1 MPKETIASVREE
13 MGALLADA
21 QERADRH
28 AAAYADAIAAL
39 RKEQTAHAETE
50 KHAQEL
56 LASNRRMAAQLEM
69 LRGYIEA
76 KIPYSEREDI
86 SARMQ
91 QAIDGETN
99 GLFAEWA

>member
-1 MPKETIASVREE
+1 MPKETIASVREAMQRE
-13 MGALLADA
+13 VDA
-21 QERADRH
+21 ATARADH
-28 AAAYADAIAAL
+28 SAKVAGDMSIAL
-39 RKEQTAHAETE
+39 QESQKAHAETE
-50 KHAQEL
+50 RHAQEI

-76 KIPYSEREDI
+76 KVPYDERENL
-86 SARMQ
+86 SPRMQ